1 MNKVEPLE
9 NEGSSTEPV
18 ESASVIEEPNN
29 SIPQP
34 LPPTPNVLISNDGK
48 QCIFL
53 GFQINLSDPKKQFE
67 FSIKTDFFVK

>member
-34 LPPTPNVLISNDGK
+34 LPPTPNVLISNDGTVRL
-48 QCIFL
+48 IFQKTCKPSKHL
-53 GFQINLSDPKKQFE
+53 LSMYH
-67 FSIKTDFFVK
+67 

>member
-34 LPPTPNVLISNDGK
+34 LPPTPNVLISNDGR
-48 QCIFL
+48 
-53 GFQINLSDPKKQFE
+53 
-67 FSIKTDFFVK
+67 